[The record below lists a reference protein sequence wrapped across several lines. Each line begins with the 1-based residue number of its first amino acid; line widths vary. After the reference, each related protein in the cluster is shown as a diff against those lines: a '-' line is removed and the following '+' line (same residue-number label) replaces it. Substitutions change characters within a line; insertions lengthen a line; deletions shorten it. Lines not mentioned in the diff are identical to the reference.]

1 MRKGPAAFWSVF
13 VAAAIIRIAVSF
25 NHAPPDAAS
34 CLRQT
39 VKGTGIVSE
48 DPQRKETGQ
57 VFAVAVNE
65 IFNEKEELC
74 ARGLRIRA
82 KTKPYPRFSYGNS
95 VDFSGKLSRPVNFRS
110 ADGRSFDYQGYLAKD
125 DVFYEIKSA
134 QIFLATSASSSRPKK
149 SIEVDSFLF
158 SIKRRFVLNLEKALG
173 EPHAALASCLV
184 VGEKAAL
191 GKELLEDFRIV
202 GLIHIIVLSG
212 FNITIVAVAFR
223 RVLSFLPRVWGI
235 VIGAVGIALFG
246 IMVGGGATVI
256 RSCFMAGIALCAD
269 LIRRDYSVGRA
280 LIFAGLIMLIENPL
294 ILLHDPSFQLSFLA
308 TIGLILLS
316 EPIQNKLTWIP
327 EKLGLREIIAASFAT
342 QIFVSP
348 FLLHMMGQISV
359 IGVVA
364 NILVLPFIPLTML
377 AVFLTGT
384 LGFVHPFL
392 GAVAGWGAHL
402 LLSYEL
408 FVVEIFAKFPY
419 ATIALPPFSFWWVAG
434 FYLAF
439 SVIALVKKSQTK

>member
-1 MRKGPAAFWSVF
+1 MRKGPVIFWSVF
-13 VAAAIIRIAVSF
+13 LAAAIIRISVSF
-25 NHAPPDAAS
+25 NHAPPDASS
-34 CLRQT
+34 CLKQT
-39 VKGTGIVSE
+39 VKGEGIIVE
-48 DPQRKETGQ
+48 DPERKESGQ
-57 VFAVAVNE
+57 
-65 IFNEKEELC
+65 IFVVSTRICSRELLI
-74 ARGLRIRA
+74 GM
-82 KTKPYPRFSYGNS
+82 KTKLYPRFSYGDS
-95 VDFSGKLSRPVNFRS
+95 VEFTGKLSRPINFKG
-110 ADGRSFDYQGYLAKD
+110 DNGRSFDYKGYLAKD
-125 DVFYEIKSA
+125 NVFYEIKSA
-134 QIFLATSASSSRPKK
+134 QVAAASATSSVSSKK
-149 SIEVDSFLF
+149 FIDLNSFLF
-158 SIKRRFVLNLEKALG
+158 SIKRKFVSNLEKALG
-173 EPHAALASCLV
+173 EPHAALAAGLV

-191 GKELLEDFRIV
+191 GKELLENFRIV
-202 GLIHIIVLSG
+202 GLIHVVVLSG

-235 VIGAVGIALFG
+235 IIGAIGIVLFG

-269 LIRRDYSVGRA
+269 LIRRDYSIGRA
-280 LIFAGLIMLIENPL
+280 LIFAGLLMLIENPL

-316 EPIQNKLTWIP
+316 EPIQNRLSFIP
-327 EKLGLREIIAASFAT
+327 EKFGLREIISASFAT

-359 IGVVA
+359 IGIVA

-377 AVFLTGT
+377 AVFLTGA

-408 FVVEIFAKFPY
+408 FIVENFARVPY
-419 ATIALPPFSFWWVAG
+419 AAFYVPPFSIWWVAG
-434 FYLAF
+434 FYITF
-439 SVIALVKKSQTK
+439 VALYLYLKRRKL